1 MLFDK
6 TFITERG
13 ENMIQYFMVALGG
26 GIGAIFRYLLTKI
39 QLPFETTFPIIT
51 LFINFAGAFLIGIIV
66 STTAKYALSEKTVLF
81 LKTGLCGGFTTFS
94 TFSLESITLIEQKNN
109 GMAYCY
115 IICSIVFCMIGVWLG
130 KKIF

>member
-6 TFITERG
+6 TLITERG
-13 ENMIQYFMVALGG
+13 ENMIQCFMVALGG

-51 LFINFAGAFLIGIIV
+51 LFTNFAGAFLIGIIV
-66 STTAKYALSEKTVLF
+66 SATAKYALSEKTVLF

-94 TFSLESITLIEQKNN
+94 TFSLESITLIEQKI
-109 GMAYCY
+109 MVWH
-115 IICSIVFCMIGVWLG
+115 IVISYVVLYFVW
-130 KKIF
+130 

>member
-13 ENMIQYFMVALGG
+13 ENMIQCFMVALGG

-51 LFINFAGAFLIGIIV
+51 LFTNFAGAFLI
-66 STTAKYALSEKTVLF
+66 
-81 LKTGLCGGFTTFS
+81 
-94 TFSLESITLIEQKNN
+94 
-109 GMAYCY
+109 
-115 IICSIVFCMIGVWLG
+115 
-130 KKIF
+130 

>member
-1 MLFDK
+1 MCIRDSLY
-6 TFITERG
+6 TERRK
-13 ENMIQYFMVALGG
+13 NMIQCFIVALGG
-26 GIGAIFRYLLTKI
+26 GIGAVFRYLLTKI
-39 QLPFETTFPIIT
+39 QLPFETVFPVIT
-51 LFINFAGAFLIGIIV
+51 LFTNFAGAFLIGIVV
-66 STTAKYALSEKTVLF
+66 SIAAKYNLSEKTILF

>member
-1 MLFDK
+1 
-6 TFITERG
+6 
-13 ENMIQYFMVALGG
+13 MIQCLMVALGG
-26 GIGAIFRYLLTKI
+26 GMGAVFRYLLTKI

-51 LFINFAGAFLIGIIV
+51 LFTNFAGAFLIGIVV
-66 STTAKYALSEKTVLF
+66 SVAAKYGLSEKMTLF

-109 GMAYCY
+109 GIAYCY